1 MQQAPGFQEQEQQ
14 VRRQYIPQQPNV
26 GYNGQPVSSLPGRP
40 TLGADAQVGPAS
52 WSDWVRWG
60 PIWGGFFT
68 IVSTL
73 AILGTLGAGIVFTVW
88 GANPPSAFN
97 YGWAIFTG
105 IIAYFLGGWVT
116 ARAAGVGGWSAAAL
130 NGGLA
135 WALSLVAIILLV
147 IVGAGNVI
155 GFIGNNLYLL
165 LHTSTNGVTPV
176 DVTSTI
182 AQAAWITFV
191 SLVVGL
197 LLAMLG
203 GLAGARRLPVWRRN
217 RTA

>member
-1 MQQAPGFQEQEQQ
+1 MQQAPGYQEQDQS
-14 VRRQYIPQQPNV
+14 VRRQYIPQQPNG
-26 GYNGQPVSSLPGRP
+26 GYNGQRVPSVRGRP
-40 TLGADAQVGPAS
+40 NLGADAQVGPVS

-73 AILGTLGAGIVFTVW
+73 AILGALGAGIVFTVW
-88 GANPPSAFN
+88 GSSPPSAFN

-116 ARAAGVGGWSAAAL
+116 ARAAGVGGWGAAVL

-135 WALSLVAIILLV
+135 WALSLVAIIGLV

-165 LHTSTNGVTPV
+165 LHTSTNGVTPAA
-176 DVTSTI
+176 VTGTI
-182 AQAAWITFV
+182 AQTAWITF
-191 SLVVGL
+191 SALVIGL
-197 LLAMLG
+197 FLAMLG
-203 GLAGARRLPVWRRN
+203 GLVGARNLPMWRQN
-217 RTA
+217 RTV